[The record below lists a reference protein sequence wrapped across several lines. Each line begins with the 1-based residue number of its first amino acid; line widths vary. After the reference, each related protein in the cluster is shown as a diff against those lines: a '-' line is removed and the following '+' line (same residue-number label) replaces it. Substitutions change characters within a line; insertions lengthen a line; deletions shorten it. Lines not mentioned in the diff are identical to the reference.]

1 LSRIRI
7 IFLFIP
13 LHFEGRYAIVTYRG
27 AGCGGCKRRSMRN
40 VKSISHDGGAGRRRP
55 KSRGPGVA
63 MLTSKGT
70 GGSVAHAVEVS
81 HGPERWHSSPPG
93 RARDKPFQPLRAERR
108 TKRRD
113 RGDSTRV
120 LFHFCTRGCG
130 CVQRIRR
137 SARPQSGRRNCKCVT
152 ASPRRKQQGGCRMT
166 PKSVK
171 RFSDQVMRR
180 LECVHLL
187 FTSSPRKRGSIT
199 TERHDEGE
207 WPNHPDST

>member
-1 LSRIRI
+1 LSRDRI
-7 IFLFIP
+7 IFLFVP
-13 LHFEGRYAIVTYRG
+13 PHFEGRYAIVTYRG

-40 VKSISHDGGAGRRRP
+40 VKSISHDGSAGRRRP

-70 GGSVAHAVEVS
+70 GGSVASAVEVS

-120 LFHFCTRGCG
+120 LFTFAREAADAL
-130 CVQRIRR
+130 
-137 SARPQSGRRNCKCVT
+137 SASGVPRALNLRALRMRNTTDAPASLTTGWLAHDPEKCEAVFGSGH
-152 ASPRRKQQGGCRMT
+152 AQIKVRVA
-166 PKSVK
+166 KSVVIPAK
-171 RFSDQVMRR
+171 AGIHNHR
-180 LECVHLL
+180 
-187 FTSSPRKRGSIT
+187 TS
-199 TERHDEGE
+199 
-207 WPNHPDST
+207 